1 MSHHVPQGRQSI
13 APPRSLLIVLGAVL
27 LLFGVIWAVVTI
39 AVVHD
44 GHDCPSTGKV
54 ATESRCR

>member
-13 APPRSLLIVLGAVL
+13 APPHSLLAALCALL

-39 AVVHD
+39 AVAHD
-44 GHDCPSTGKV
+44 GHACPSTGKV